1 MNNAHTVRWIQ
12 PLSAP
17 LNVSVAVPGSKSI
30 TNRALLMAAFATG
43 TSRLSGVLQSDD
55 TSVFT
60 EAIQA
65 LGFHVSLDAEVGSC
79 SVTGSGGGVPLPSAS
94 IWCGSAGTAS
104 RFLLAAVA
112 TARGVYQMDASAQM
126 RSRPI
131 GPLLESLTAQG
142 SIITTSEGSF
152 PLTLEA
158 KGLRGGRIELGHG
171 DESSQY
177 LSSLLMAA
185 PMAQSPMIIE
195 TDLSVSRPYVDMTI
209 RMMEAF
215 GVRVERND
223 YQRFSVVPG
232 VYQARDYVV
241 EADASTASYFFGA
254 AAVSGGTVW
263 VPKLRRGASLQG
275 DLGLLSVLE
284 QMGCVVEDGADS
296 VRVTGPERLRGVCV
310 DMGDISDTVMTLA
323 CVAPYADGP
332 TTMERMG
339 HIRLKESDRIMA
351 VADGLQRMGIQSEIG
366 EDFLRVFPG
375 EPRGAVI
382 ETFDDHRIAMAF
394 SIMGLVTPGVGIS
407 DPECVAK
414 TCPEFYDLLSELY

>member
-1 MNNAHTVRWIQ
+1 
-12 PLSAP
+12 
-17 LNVSVAVPGSKSI
+17 
-30 TNRALLMAAFATG
+30 
-43 TSRLSGVLQSDD
+43 
-55 TSVFT
+55 
-60 EAIQA
+60 
-65 LGFHVSLDAEVGSC
+65 
-79 SVTGSGGGVPLPSAS
+79 
-94 IWCGSAGTAS
+94 
-104 RFLLAAVA
+104 
-112 TARGVYQMDASAQM
+112 
-126 RSRPI
+126 
-131 GPLLESLTAQG
+131 
-142 SIITTSEGSF
+142 
-152 PLTLEA
+152 
-158 KGLRGGRIELGHG
+158 
-171 DESSQY
+171 
-177 LSSLLMAA
+177 
-185 PMAQSPMIIE
+185 
-195 TDLSVSRPYVDMTI
+195 
-209 RMMEAF
+209 
-215 GVRVERND
+215 
-223 YQRFSVVPG
+223 
-232 VYQARDYVV
+232 
-241 EADASTASYFFGA
+241 
-254 AAVSGGTVW
+254 VW

-332 TTMERMG
+332 TTMERIG